1 MKKSVRNFIKIYW
14 EVLLVVAAGIAG
26 VILLKVKGEDWPA
39 ALNFPTEAVA
49 AGYWILI
56 LGMTALEGILIFR
69 FLVKGLEY
77 VIYTV
82 LPLWLY
88 LMVASPG
95 GLLFPSLIWT
105 YSLVIL
111 IARLVMLIRC
121 RLKKQDRQF
130 SHLSS
135 MICIDVISTINILRE
150 FVLFG

>member
-88 LMVASPG
+88 LMFASPG

-135 MICIDVISTINILRE
+135 MI
-150 FVLFG
+150 

>member
-82 LPLWLY
+82 AAMALPYVCL
-88 LMVASPG
+88 ARRTA
-95 GLLFPSLIWT
+95 FPKPDLDIQFGDPDRPACDADKVQAKKTGPAVFS
-105 YSLVIL
+105 SVIYD
-111 IARLVMLIRC
+111 MY
-121 RLKKQDRQF
+121 
-130 SHLSS
+130 
-135 MICIDVISTINILRE
+135 
-150 FVLFG
+150 

>member
-88 LMVASPG
+88 LMFASPE

-105 YSLVIL
+105 YSLVI
-111 IARLVMLIRC
+111 LIRC

-135 MICIDVISTINILRE
+135 MICIDVISTIGILRE

>member
-1 MKKSVRNFIKIYW
+1 
-14 EVLLVVAAGIAG
+14 
-26 VILLKVKGEDWPA
+26 
-39 ALNFPTEAVA
+39 
-49 AGYWILI
+49 
-56 LGMTALEGILIFR
+56 MTALEGILIFR

-77 VIYTV
+77 VTIYCSAAMA
-82 LPLWLY
+82 L
-88 LMVASPG
+88 LMFASPG

>member
-69 FLVKGLEY
+69 FLV
-77 VIYTV
+77 
-82 LPLWLY
+82 
-88 LMVASPG
+88 
-95 GLLFPSLIWT
+95 
-105 YSLVIL
+105 
-111 IARLVMLIRC
+111 
-121 RLKKQDRQF
+121 
-130 SHLSS
+130 
-135 MICIDVISTINILRE
+135 
-150 FVLFG
+150 

>member
-69 FLVKGLEY
+69 FLVKGLKY

-88 LMVASPG
+88 LMFASPG

-105 YSLVIL
+105 YSLVI
-111 IARLVMLIRC
+111 LIRC

>member
-1 MKKSVRNFIKIYW
+1 M
-14 EVLLVVAAGIAG
+14 
-26 VILLKVKGEDWPA
+26 
-39 ALNFPTEAVA
+39 NFPTEAVA

-88 LMVASPG
+88 LMFASPE

-135 MICIDVISTINILRE
+135 MICIDVISTIGILQE